1 MALSVYEI
9 ASLIRDLKSLNSES
23 WPPVVVE
30 FELSIIPGGN
40 VNIAPSR
47 EIQSKLQDDAIDAE
61 AKILFLKES
70 DVQDKTEISVPWEQ
84 FEKAVARGRSEK
96 CLYITFDENRIT
108 CDRYAIE
115 RIRFESERKALIVE
129 LFEVD
134 CADIFL

>member
-1 MALSVYEI
+1 M
-9 ASLIRDLKSLNSES
+9 D
-23 WPPVVVE
+23 
-30 FELSIIPGGN
+30 
-40 VNIAPSR
+40 IAPSR

-70 DVQDKTEISVPWEQ
+70 DVQDKTEISAPWEQ

-96 CLYITFDENRIT
+96 CLYITFDESRIT

-115 RIRFESERKALIVE
+115 RIWFESERKALIVE